1 MIFKNNRWY
10 DTAKWLVTVVLPAI
24 GSLYAGL
31 CLFWGFPY
39 CEQICGTIGLLETFF
54 AALLGISS
62 IQYKKLNEKAEK
74 ENSEGKE

>member
-10 DTAKWLVTVVLPAI
+10 DIAKWLVTVVMPAI

-39 CEQICGTIGLLETFF
+39 CEQICGTIALLETFF

-62 IQYKKLNEKAEK
+62 IQYKKMTEAKKDEDK
-74 ENSEGKE
+74 E